1 MTLFPRASP
10 IQSTPRGGDESF
22 SSPLLREVMAR
33 IDDATRHVILEL
45 GPVNPGALVLLQGRR
60 CRLLVADAGR
70 MLSELDDRLQEVESP
85 AREVEKLIADDGREK
100 VDTVL
105 CWDLLNYLSP
115 PLLKVFAARL
125 ASMMAPTGIAHAY
138 IHTASASMPQHPQ
151 RYAMLTEDLVV
162 RLDQDPDV
170 RKAPRYSFGEL
181 NKHASALR
189 VDRSM
194 LLRNGLQE
202 YLLRV
207 NPQQTG
213 ASKNR
218 RR

>member
-1 MTLFPRASP
+1 MTLFPRASTSR
-10 IQSTPRGGDESF
+10 STPRGGNEPF
-22 SSPLLREVMAR
+22 SSPLLREVVAR
-33 IDDATRHVILEL
+33 FGEDTRHVILEL
-45 GPVNPGALVLLQGRR
+45 GVVNPGALELLQGRR
-60 CRLLVADAGR
+60 CRLLVADACL
-70 MLSELDDRLQEVESP
+70 MLSELDEKLQEVESP
-85 AREVEKLIADDGREK
+85 AREVERLIVDDGREK

-115 PLLKVFAARL
+115 PLLNLFAARL

-138 IHTASASMPQHPQ
+138 IHTANANMPQHPQ
-151 RYAMLTEDLVV
+151 RYAMLSEDLVV
-162 RLDQDPDV
+162 RLNQDPDV

-202 YLLRV
+202 YLLRL
-207 NPQQTG
+207 NPQQ
-213 ASKNR
+213 A
-218 RR
+218 